1 SGLHYNRHRYY
12 NPDIGRYLT
21 PDPVKL
27 AGGINAYQY
36 VPNPARWV
44 DPLGL
49 SACPGEDRCNSPSEI
64 EKPTEQI
71 EVDERSPSVP
81 TPDKKRAYLYRGDL
95 REPDEIFE
103 KGFESRGSS
112 TDLFLHAL
120 NNASPPSNFVP
131 TSTSRKQALVFAS
144 GFGFEEGF
152 LYTLKRIPGR
162 DVNKELGVRSKHK
175 NELEIA
181 IPERIDTKHILGASP
196 VNEDGTFKGYT
207 ILNPNREYP

>member
-1 SGLHYNRHRYY
+1 MHYNRHRYY

-27 AGGINAYQY
+27 AGGINGYQY
-36 VPNPARWV
+36 VPNPTGWI

-49 SACPGEDRCNSPSEI
+49 NTCPGGDGC
-64 EKPTEQI
+64 KPQPKIHNLAEQAK
-71 EVDERSPSVP
+71 VDERSPSPP
-81 TPDKKRAYLYRGDL
+81 TPQKTKGYLYRGDL

-103 KGFESRGSS
+103 KGFESRGAS

-120 NNASPPSNFVP
+120 NNVSPPSNFVS
-131 TSTSRKQALVFAS
+131 TSTSRKEALEFAS

-162 DVNKELGVRSKHK
+162 DVNKELGARSKHK
-175 NELEIA
+175 KEVEIA
-181 IPERIDTKHILGASP
+181 IPGRIESKDILGASP